1 MNTTQIDIIATLG
14 PASESRGTLEN
25 MAMAGMTIARFN
37 FSHGALVWHTGVL
50 ENLRTVAPGVKVL
63 QDLCGPKIRTVVA
76 ETFSVVTGDNVFIT
90 RTQSDQENSF
100 QLNNPALLACLVPG
114 VVVSLSDGKVGLEVI
129 DASPDLVTARVTRG
143 GEIKT
148 NKGVNIPGVALPVR
162 SLTAK
167 DITDLE
173 WGLIHSADYV
183 ALSFVKTA
191 QDILDLRTLIEE
203 YASPQKPLIVAKI
216 ETVEAIEN
224 IESILA
230 VTDAIMVARGDM
242 GVEIGFEKVPA
253 VQKRIIKLCNAK
265 NMPVFVATEMLESMV
280 SSLIPTRAE
289 VSDVFNAVVDGA
301 TGVMLSAESAMGIDP
316 VNTVTMMRAICS
328 EAEKEL

>member
-1 MNTTQIDIIATLG
+1 
-14 PASESRGTLEN
+14 
-25 MAMAGMTIARFN
+25 
-37 FSHGALVWHTGVL
+37 
-50 ENLRTVAPGVKVL
+50 
-63 QDLCGPKIRTVVA
+63 
-76 ETFSVVTGDNVFIT
+76 VVTGDNVFIT
-90 RTQSDQENSF
+90 RTPSSQENSF

-114 VVVSLSDGKVGLEVI
+114 VVVSLSDGKVGLEII

-167 DITDLE
+167 DIADLQ
-173 WGLIHSADYV
+173 WGLEHGAHYV

-191 QDILDLRTLIEE
+191 QDILDLRMLIDE

-230 VTDAIMVARGDM
+230 ITDAVMVARGDM

-265 NMPVFVATEMLESMV
+265 NMSVFVATEMLESMAG
-280 SSLIPTRAE
+280 SLIPTRAE
-289 VSDVFNAVVDGA
+289 VSDVFNAVIDGA
-301 TGVMLSAESAMGIDP
+301 TGVMLSAESATGIDP
-316 VNTVTMMRAICS
+316 VNTVSMMRAICN
-328 EAEKEL
+328 EAEKEF